1 MESKK
6 IMVDNFV
13 RFIIGDRSVAL
24 SGLKSLIN
32 SCLNTMDDEIEP
44 EEYNQIYLNLYTD
57 ILKAIDENI
66 EIVD

>member
-1 MESKK
+1 MENKK
-6 IMVDNFV
+6 RMVDNFV
-13 RFIIGDRSVAL
+13 RFIIGDRSIAL
-24 SGLKSLIN
+24 LELKSLIN

-57 ILKAIDENI
+57 ILAAIDKNI